1 MPNIKEQALID
12 AATRI
17 LKEKKEPLEFYE
29 LFNIV
34 CGEKEYSEEAK
45 LELVTQFYTDISIS
59 AKFVYTGDNMWDLKE
74 HQKTELWE
82 KDGSFYKEYTEIV
95 ASDYIDEK
103 VAEPVIE
110 VIEETIV
117 VVEKPIVEEKPEVIK
132 VEKAD
137 KIDRAKLE
145 KVFAEKAEAGV
156 VKDEDYVDY
165 DEIIEDE
172 EEDEFD
178 EEKYN
183 EYMDTYEDQYND

>member
-34 CGEKEYSEEAK
+34 CGEKEYSDEMK

-103 VAEPVIE
+103 VAQP
-110 VIEETIV
+110 IV
-117 VVEKPIVEEKPEVIK
+117 EDVEDVTVVEKPIVEEKPEVVK

-172 EEDEFD
+172 EEDDFD

>member
-12 AATRI
+12 AATRV

-34 CGEKEYSEEAK
+34 CGEKEYSDELK
-45 LELVTQFYTDISIS
+45 LELVTQFYTDISTS

-95 ASDYIDEK
+95 ASDYVVTK
-103 VAEPVIE
+103 AVEPV
-110 VIEETIV
+110 ET
-117 VVEKPIVEEKPEVIK
+117 VVEKPAAVEKPEIIK
-132 VEKAD
+132 VEKPEKAD

-145 KVFAEKAEAGV
+145 RVFAEKADPGV
-156 VKDEDYVDY
+156 VRDEDYVDY
-165 DEIIEDE
+165 DEVIEDE
-172 EEDEFD
+172 EEDDFD

-183 EYMDTYEDQYND
+183 EYMDTYEDQYKD